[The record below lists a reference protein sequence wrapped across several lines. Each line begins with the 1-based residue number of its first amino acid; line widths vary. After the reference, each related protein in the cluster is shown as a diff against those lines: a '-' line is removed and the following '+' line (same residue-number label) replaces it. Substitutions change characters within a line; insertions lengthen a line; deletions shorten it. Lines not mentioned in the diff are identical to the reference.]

1 MSETGYKISRTV
13 SVTDEDIKE
22 VENYLKYHS
31 FYAKL
36 LKLDKYEQDYFGG
49 GERVDI
55 HSESTLAHARMFEI
69 RHFIM
74 TMQNSNEKLFLYYH
88 YVRGDSVDRCAEL
101 IGISRSSAFRLKKR
115 ALALAAEKYVA
126 RRKREIG

>member
-22 VENYLKYHS
+22 TENYLKYHS

-55 HSESTLAHARMFEI
+55 HSESSLAHAS
-69 RHFIM
+69 
-74 TMQNSNEKLFLYYH
+74 Q
-88 YVRGDSVDRCAEL
+88 CCP
-101 IGISRSSAFRLKKR
+101 
-115 ALALAAEKYVA
+115 
-126 RRKREIG
+126 

>member
-22 VENYLKYHS
+22 TENYLKYHS

-36 LKLDKYEQDYFGG
+36 LKLDKYEQDDFGG

-55 HSESTLAHARMFEI
+55 HSESSLAHARMFEI

-101 IGISRSSAFRLKKR
+101 IGISRSSAYRLKDR
-115 ALALAAEKYVA
+115 ALVVAAREAA
-126 RRKREIG
+126 RRNIY